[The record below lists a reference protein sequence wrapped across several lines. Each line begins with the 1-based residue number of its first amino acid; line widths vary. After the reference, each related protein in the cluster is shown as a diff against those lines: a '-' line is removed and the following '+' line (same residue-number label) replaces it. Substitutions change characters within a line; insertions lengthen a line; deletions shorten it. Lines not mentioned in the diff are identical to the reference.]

1 MYCTFHRRANGHRIQ
16 QERVVLAGEKYQ
28 KPTASNYRM
37 HIFKYAQKNP
47 CHLSIHISE
56 CWSHPIDGVQLVV
69 DHSFV
74 SCLKAETTSRSK
86 LWACFL
92 VPLQAALKSQNN
104 SAVLSQS
111 VCNLFLLPHWK
122 EYLLTSQSQ
131 SVVVCICRVHHLYIS
146 II

>member
-1 MYCTFHRRANGHRIQ
+1 MINHKRLVKSIPNGRFTYLLRFTTEYTEPHDLMKLESCSKVYCTFHRRANGHRIQ

-47 CHLSIHISE
+47 CHISIHISE

-74 SCLKAETTSRSK
+74 SRLKQKQPVEANCGHVFFRHSR
-86 LWACFL
+86 
-92 VPLQAALKSQNN
+92 Q
-104 SAVLSQS
+104 
-111 VCNLFLLPHWK
+111 H
-122 EYLLTSQSQ
+122 
-131 SVVVCICRVHHLYIS
+131 
-146 II
+146 